1 MRQSFKN
8 SAIVA
13 MRTALVLFVL
23 AFSLAAQGKN
33 PIILIPG
40 LTGSELID
48 KKTGDKIWIRAFKS
62 KNEDLRLPIS
72 TDPVKAGDGLVPGDI
87 VRNIK
92 VGPFEVADFY
102 GKFIDA
108 MEVRGGYHEE
118 KWAEPSPEG
127 FADSLYVFPYDWRL
141 DIVTNAQRLVAD
153 VEELKIKLK
162 KQDIKF
168 DIVGHSMGGLIA
180 RYAAMYGKADLPSGK
195 SKAVPTWAGA
205 RHFDKV
211 ILLATPNEGTVSSL
225 DAFIHGYSIRGISLD
240 LPFVEDTSRFTI
252 FTCPSAYQLL
262 PAPGTIRIYN
272 DKLEAVS
279 VDIYDPK
286 VWSKYGWD
294 PMTDRDFVSQF
305 SAAERKAAPAFF
317 EAALERAKS
326 LHQALAAANGKSGDI
341 TFHSVG
347 SDCKTALDA
356 VLLYRDEKNDKW
368 RTLFRPKG
376 FTRSDGQ
383 KITDDELRELMM
395 ASGDGTVTRR
405 SFETQTQG
413 QMLRVASVAGS
424 QTTQFFC
431 DGHSKLAANSRV
443 QDHIISLL
451 EPGLDRIAD
460 RTK

>member
-1 MRQSFKN
+1 
-8 SAIVA
+8 
-13 MRTALVLFVL
+13 MRTAVVLFVL

-48 KKTGDKIWIRAFKS
+48 KKSGEKIWIRAFKS

-72 TDPVKAGDGLVPGDI
+72 PDPQKAGDGLVPGDI
-87 VRNIK
+87 IRRIK
-92 VGPFEVADFY
+92 VGPFEVADY
-102 GKFIDA
+102 YAEFIEA
-108 MEVRGGYHEE
+108 MELRGGYHEE
-118 KWAEPSPEG
+118 KWSEPSPEG
-127 FADSLYVFPYDWRL
+127 FEDSLYVFPYDWRL
-141 DIVTNAQRLVAD
+141 DIVTNANRLVTD
-153 VEELKIKLK
+153 VEELKRKLK
-162 KQDIKF
+162 KPEIKF

-180 RYAAMYGKADLPSGK
+180 RYAAMYGKADLPRGDR
-195 SKAVPTWAGA
+195 KAVPTWAGS
-205 RHFDKV
+205 RHFEKIV
-211 ILLATPNEGTVSSL
+211 LLATPNEGTVSAL
-225 DAFIHGYSIRGISLD
+225 DGFIHGYSIRGITID

-262 PAPGTIRIYN
+262 PAPGTVRIYD
-272 DKLEAVS
+272 DKLGAIS

-286 VWSKYGWD
+286 VWSKYGWN
-294 PMTDRDFVSQF
+294 PMTDSNFVSQF
-305 SAAERKAAPAFF
+305 TAAERKAAPAFF

-326 LHQALAAANGKSGDI
+326 FHQALAAANGKSGDI
-341 TFHSVG
+341 SFHSVG

-383 KITDDELRELMM
+383 KITDDELREIMV

-424 QTTQFFC
+424 KTTQFFC
-431 DGHSKLAANSRV
+431 DSHSKLAANSRV

-451 EPGLDRIAD
+451 GPGPDRIEAKT
-460 RTK
+460 R